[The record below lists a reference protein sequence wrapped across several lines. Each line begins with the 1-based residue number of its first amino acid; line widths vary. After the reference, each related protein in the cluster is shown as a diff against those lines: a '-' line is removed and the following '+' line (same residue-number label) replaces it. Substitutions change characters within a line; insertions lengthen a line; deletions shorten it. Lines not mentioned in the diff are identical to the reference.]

1 MHLDYLL
8 LAITAMFLL
17 GIHYFLAK
25 LLSRHITGPNIVF
38 FVQLLIIPVLFFY
51 IYLTDTPIV
60 PEQTNYLWYSLLI
73 SLFLVTG
80 MICLYMAIQKG
91 PVSIVMPIYSLNT
104 IITAILGIL
113 FLNEIITIE
122 KIFGII
128 LAIVAI
134 ILLSRR

>member
-1 MHLDYLL
+1 MHLNYLL
-8 LAITAMFLL
+8 FTITAMFLL
-17 GIHYFLAK
+17 GVHYFLTK
-25 LLSRHITGPNIVF
+25 LLSRHITGPNIAF
-38 FVQLLIIPVLFFY
+38 FVELLIVPVLFFY
-51 IYLTDTPIV
+51 IYLTDTPFK

-73 SLFLVTG
+73 SLLLVIG
-80 MICLYMAIQKG
+80 IISLYMAIQKG

-113 FLNEIITIE
+113 FLQETVTIE

-128 LAIVAI
+128 FAIAAI